1 MRGYYAYLCA
11 EAIRKDNPA
20 TYLASPKLGKSLPD
34 TLDEEEVTRLLDGAL
49 LLEDKAQ
56 ALMMS
61 AGIEMLYATGLRIS
75 ELLSL
80 RESALIAN
88 DKTVTIMGKGGKER
102 LVLLTDIALEKTTCW
117 ISWRH
122 DHHPEFQDDILFSKD
137 NKPVSREDFARL
149 LKKIASLVDIAPTK
163 ISPHK
168 LRHSFA
174 THMLNRGADLRVLQ
188 TMLGHADIATT
199 QIYTSTRSD
208 RLSGLVRDMHPLA
221 RQGKGEL
228 E

>member
-1 MRGYYAYLCA
+1 MQVWQRRGLVQHNSAASSALRGYYAYLCA

-34 TLDEEEVTRLLDGAL
+34 TLDEEEVTRLLDSAL

-102 LVLLTDIALEKTTCW
+102 LVLLTDIE
-117 ISWRH
+117 
-122 DHHPEFQDDILFSKD
+122 
-137 NKPVSREDFARL
+137 
-149 LKKIASLVDIAPTK
+149 LKKPHAGYHGVMIIILNFKMIFYFPKIISLLAVK
-163 ISPHK
+163 ILRAYLKK
-168 LRHSFA
+168 LPALLISRRPKSA
-174 THMLNRGADLRVLQ
+174 LINCAIVLQ
-188 TMLGHADIATT
+188 HIC
-199 QIYTSTRSD
+199 
-208 RLSGLVRDMHPLA
+208 
-221 RQGKGEL
+221 
-228 E
+228 